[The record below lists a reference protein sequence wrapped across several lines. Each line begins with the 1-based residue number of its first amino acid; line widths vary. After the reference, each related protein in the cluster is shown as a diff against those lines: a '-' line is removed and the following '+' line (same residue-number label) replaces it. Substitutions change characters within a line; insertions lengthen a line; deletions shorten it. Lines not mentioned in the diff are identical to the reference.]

1 MRPLLCLP
9 SWHAGPQLPICVLHR
24 CKVQP
29 FTWCQVAGLTVPPP
43 KTVSAIALCSPIP
56 NVLQNVCIF
65 RHIDMLIY
73 CFLVF
78 QHILYYRSQAD
89 AAKVPFIW
97 VVLLSGLHTVTL
109 TSAKIWTQ
117 LMVVFCF
124 ICLLVLFCFV
134 FSFCLLMF
142 QAHILAE
149 VKKASRIGRP
159 SVGMGISCWDK
170 SRQRGFNMMLIFSGL
185 NQQLSLLLKLVWWLW
200 ESSWCSPPKVLSKIP
215 SFSK

>member
-1 MRPLLCLP
+1 M
-9 SWHAGPQLPICVLHR
+9 
-24 CKVQP
+24 
-29 FTWCQVAGLTVPPP
+29 
-43 KTVSAIALCSPIP
+43 VSGGWVNCSPTKDC
-56 NVLQNVCIF
+56 LC
-65 RHIDMLIY
+65 Y
-73 CFLVF
+73 CPLFSHPKCVTKCVYFSTHRYVNLLLPCF
-78 QHILYYRSQAD
+78 PAYT
-89 AAKVPFIW
+89 
-97 VVLLSGLHTVTL
+97 LLSEPGRCSQGPIYLGGASEWASHCDTYICKNLNT
-109 TSAKIWTQ
+109 TYGGI
-117 LMVVFCF
+117 CF

-200 ESSWCSPPKVLSKIP
+200 ESSWCSPPEGA
-215 SFSK
+215 F